1 MRKSLSII
9 QWNVIQ
15 TRFIWDCWTSKDLMR
30 QSLSCSLF
38 ISTIRI
44 ETGLNANNH
53 EFCFQKW
60 RSLNYSDFRLFIIK
74 NLYLMMSHHALNY
87 DITDEISCLTSQVK
101 KSDFWIL
108 FPKMKAGDIPFTV
121 TNFFNDFNLNWFKII

>member
-9 QWNVIQ
+9 QWNVVQ

-44 ETGLNANNH
+44 EIGLFANNH

-60 RSLNYSDFRLFIIK
+60 RSLNYSDFCLCRSFIIK
-74 NLYLMMSHHALNY
+74 NLYLMMSHHALKY
-87 DITDEISCLTSQVK
+87 DVTDEISCLTRQVK
-101 KSDFWIL
+101 KSDFFYFVSENESGWY
-108 FPKMKAGDIPFTV
+108 PFHSDK
-121 TNFFNDFNLNWFKII
+121 FFQWF